1 GRTDARGLLPAD
13 RLLRFG
19 RRPLR
24 HFAVAQTF
32 PVTGVGPVGVQ
43 SRGDRL
49 LPGLCALGGRIPSG
63 PGGTSSD
70 RRARPVVGDHR
81 GGGRAVCH
89 RPWPGDTVEPASA
102 SSAVLPRRGGGTGP
116 IPGRGRFAA
125 AGGDA
130 IVLDRKSTR
139 LNSSHVS

>member
-1 GRTDARGLLPAD
+1 
-13 RLLRFG
+13 
-19 RRPLR
+19 
-24 HFAVAQTF
+24 
-32 PVTGVGPVGVQ
+32 
-43 SRGDRL
+43 
-49 LPGLCALGGRIPSG
+49 CALWGRIPSG

-130 IVLDRKSTR
+130 IVLVVLGGAGQLGWGSGCLRA
-139 LNSSHVS
+139 LHLCLGPVHPA